1 MYGSRWFHL
10 NPKFS
15 ENLLRYDRKSII
27 QENGLTIHMGL
38 NVQQFID
45 DAIAEIRREVEGKAI
60 IGLSGG
66 VDSSVC
72 AFLARKAIGDQ
83 LVPVYVDSGLM
94 RLNES
99 KRIGEIFHDFNLI
112 TVNAEEKF
120 LSALKG
126 VTDPEEKRK
135 VVGET
140 FIRVFEEEARE
151 VGSEYLIQGTI
162 YPDLIESEGGIK
174 SHHNVGGL
182 PLNMDFKGIVEPL
195 RDLYKDE
202 VREVAR
208 GLGMP
213 MELCERMPY
222 PGPGLSVRI
231 LGEVTKERLAV
242 VRAANAIVEEE
253 LDPFGPWQAFAAVL
267 GKATGVKGDVRAYGW
282 IVAVRAVASRDAMT
296 AEAMELPWEVLSR
309 ISHRI
314 TGEIAEVSRVVYD
327 LTPKPPGTIEFE

>member
-1 MYGSRWFHL
+1 
-10 NPKFS
+10 
-15 ENLLRYDRKSII
+15 
-27 QENGLTIHMGL
+27 MGL
-38 NVQQFID
+38 NVQNFID
-45 DAIAEIRREVEGKAI
+45 DAIAEIRQEVKGKAI

-72 AFLARKAIGDQ
+72 AFLARKAIGDR
-83 LVPVYVDSGLM
+83 LVSVYVDSGLM

-99 KRIGEIFHDFNLI
+99 QRIGERFSDFGLI
-112 TVNAEEKF
+112 TVDAEDRF
-120 LSALKG
+120 LSALEG

-140 FIRVFEEEARE
+140 FIRIFEEKAKE
-151 VGSEYLIQGTI
+151 VGAEYLIQGTI

-182 PLNMDFKGIVEPL
+182 PLNIEFRGIVEPL

-208 GLGMP
+208 ALGIP
-213 MELCERMPY
+213 EEISERMPY

-231 LGEVTKERLAV
+231 LGDVTKEKLEAV
-242 VRAANAIVEEE
+242 RRANAIVEEE
-253 LDPFGPWQAFAAVL
+253 LKPFSPWQAFAAVM
-267 GKATGVKGDVRAYGW
+267 GKGTGVKGDVRAYGW
-282 IVAVRAVASRDAMT
+282 IMAVRAVSSRDAMT
-296 AEAMELPWEVLSR
+296 ADALELPWEVLRR

-314 TGEIAEVSRVVYD
+314 TGEIPDVSRVVYD